1 MNSKIKLIKVER
13 ILVQVV
19 PRFYE
24 MMLGE
29 PPNHRTVQRD
39 DLRIA
44 QLRGDWSRRSSTII
58 PSPVHSKL
66 IKHPMPMVPM
76 WKFPTSTM
84 VSFRVFFLN
93 GGRDYQKKYMPFHSG
108 WGTLFQEDLDAKNPP
123 RFCRYL
129 GPCLGV
135 DIRGTPLIIINL
147 ITIKSCLVQSPIILF
162 NYSNIYLW
170 YLHVFYQYLWFHS
183 FFTSS
188 ITRVLH
194 SSRLTPQVLSSS
206 QGNILEDEAAVQV
219 SRIVEWSLRKVPRF
233 FSQFDHGIYWKYHGN
248 IVGYDGIYI
257 YNLCMRYHGWL
268 PNSTPVEGCGKKPMG
283 FNHPKVVQDFARI
296 HSSFL
301 KTVA

>member
-1 MNSKIKLIKVER
+1 MGNYSKMSSIYCIVVIPMVIPCYQMVIILLQFTQTIFIQIWNQLTQRFCGTQWIKWIRNLKMNSKIKLMKVER

-123 RFCRYL
+123 RFRRYL
-129 GPCLGV
+129 GPFLGV
-135 DIRGTPLIIINL
+135 
-147 ITIKSCLVQSPIILF
+147 
-162 NYSNIYLW
+162 W
-170 YLHVFYQYLWFHS
+170 Y
-183 FFTSS
+183 
-188 ITRVLH
+188 
-194 SSRLTPQVLSSS
+194 
-206 QGNILEDEAAVQV
+206 
-219 SRIVEWSLRKVPRF
+219 
-233 FSQFDHGIYWKYHGN
+233 
-248 IVGYDGIYI
+248 
-257 YNLCMRYHGWL
+257 
-268 PNSTPVEGCGKKPMG
+268 
-283 FNHPKVVQDFARI
+283 
-296 HSSFL
+296 
-301 KTVA
+301 